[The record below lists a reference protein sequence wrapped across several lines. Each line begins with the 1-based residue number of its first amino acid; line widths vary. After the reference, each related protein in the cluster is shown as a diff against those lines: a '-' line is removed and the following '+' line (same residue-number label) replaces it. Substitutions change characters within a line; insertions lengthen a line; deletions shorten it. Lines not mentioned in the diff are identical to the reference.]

1 LSNKSL
7 SNKSLS
13 NKSLSNKSLSNKS
26 SSNESSP
33 PFPKCLLKTPDNE
46 TIMEKIL
53 NIFSSLDYS
62 KYNLELTDSILLYP
76 KNYLENFERMLK
88 KDDLG
93 FKDKIK
99 LQQAGESLLLTVS
112 KAIESHTKNLDENT
126 FLFFIATDTPLITF
140 EAVEDI
146 IKRFSLLEGDLFLP
160 FVSKEVYKVQFGKKL
175 SKNRTFFKFSKDS
188 FCSTGIFIVKNSV
201 LNNLWEK
208 FKTILEKRKNPIE
221 IIKILGFDFS
231 TFIKLI
237 LGNMTVLELEEK
249 INQMFNIKA
258 HGLLTNF
265 ANLAFNIDNKKDL
278 ENYNELVSS
287 EFIKTYLK
295 I

>member
-1 LSNKSL
+1 MKQISL
-7 SNKSLS
+7 IFLAGGLFAGGLFNI
-13 NKSLSNKSLSNKS
+13 
-26 SSNESSP
+26 NENSTL
-33 PFPKCLLKTPDNE
+33 FPKCLLKTPDKE

-53 NIFSSLDYS
+53 NIFSSVDYS

-76 KNYLENFERMLK
+76 KNYLENFERMVKKDDLGFKDKIKLQQERMVK

-126 FLFFIATDTPLITF
+126 FLFFTATDTPLITF

-175 SKNRTFFKFSKDS
+175 AQNRTFFKFSKDS
-188 FCSTGIFIVKNSV
+188 FCSTGILIIKNSV

-208 FKTILEKRKNPIE
+208 FKIILEKRKNPIE

-249 INQMFNIKA
+249 INQMFNVKA

-265 ANLAFNIDNKKDL
+265 ANLAFNIDNKKD
-278 ENYNELVSS
+278 
-287 EFIKTYLK
+287 
-295 I
+295 